1 MRFVSINAT
10 FGLDTD
16 QVVAY
21 YIVKGKIKPK
31 GGGNK
36 MRKWNPSYPY
46 QYTILV
52 DEEIKRRVELLS
64 HRDGISMSEAFRR
77 IIMKGLSK

>member
-1 MRFVSINAT
+1 M
-10 FGLDTD
+10 
-16 QVVAY
+16 VAR
-21 YIVKGKIKPK
+21 VCLGRWLLCPPLQTPPLES
-31 GGGNK
+31 GENRGNK
-36 MRKWNPSYPY
+36 MKKWNPSYPY

-52 DEEIKRRVELLS
+52 DEEIKKRVELLS

>member
-1 MRFVSINAT
+1 M
-10 FGLDTD
+10 
-16 QVVAY
+16 
-21 YIVKGKIKPK
+21 K
-31 GGGNK
+31 
-36 MRKWNPSYPY
+36 KWNPSYPY

-52 DEEIKRRVELLS
+52 DDEIKKRVELLS